1 MSDPD
6 VLSSQE
12 TARILGVT
20 PRTVQSWAEA
30 GVLRAW
36 KTPGGHRRFQR
47 DDVERLAEHLKRNT
61 EMITTPRVL
70 VVEDDPDILE
80 LYGIHFDSWGIP
92 MDYKLAKDGYE
103 GLIELGRMQPHLLIL
118 DLQMAGLNGFHLLD
132 LLRDSSHFANMR
144 IVVVTAL
151 GMNELMNRE
160 TSFAGVR
167 VYTKPVPF
175 DKLRELVAEIAQPH
189 APQDA

>member
-47 DDVERLAEHLKRNT
+47 DEVERLAEHLKRNT